1 MKFSFEE
8 EKHRKLSFVDAQ
20 VAEKKTLT
28 SFFFFFW
35 IIVHLNHDKT
45 SSTQKNIRL
54 L

>member
-28 SFFFFFW
+28 SFFFLFLDNCPF
-35 IIVHLNHDKT
+35 KP
-45 SSTQKNIRL
+45 
-54 L
+54 